1 MEYEAAAVAVG
12 NVKGAMMNPCRSFR
26 LTCVELTSLAGVL
39 NVYLQVNK
47 HMISREA
54 SRDNQQIEE

>member
-1 MEYEAAAVAVG
+1 MCIRDS
-12 NVKGAMMNPCRSFR
+12 VKGAMMNPCRSFR